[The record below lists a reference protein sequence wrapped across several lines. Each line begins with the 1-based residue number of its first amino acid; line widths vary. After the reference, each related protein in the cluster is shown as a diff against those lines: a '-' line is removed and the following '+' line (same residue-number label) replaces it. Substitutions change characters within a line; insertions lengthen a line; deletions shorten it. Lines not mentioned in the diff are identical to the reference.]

1 MNPRNPLLTLLASG
15 SLLFA
20 GSLMAQNQPAQTMPP
35 PPPPPQSMPQP
46 APQAQPQ
53 PAPQA
58 QPMPQAQ
65 AQPQPMPPQPQAAP
79 QPQPQ
84 PQPQPGQDSAQLNS
98 AQGQVTVNSSMPAVK
113 DAGPPPDFAAL
124 ANGKA
129 YVTETDASTY
139 PPLANDFLHASGGA
153 QHLSKAAYARWLKQ
167 R

>member
-20 GSLMAQNQPAQTMPP
+20 GTLMAQNQPAQPIPP
-35 PPPPPQSMPQP
+35 PPPPP
-46 APQAQPQ
+46 
-53 PAPQA
+53 
-58 QPMPQAQ
+58 Q
-65 AQPQPMPPQPQAAP
+65 AQPQPMPPPPPPQPAQPQPMPQPQA
-79 QPQPQ
+79 QPQPL
-84 PQPQPGQDSAQLNS
+84 PQAQSAPAPQPGQDAAQFNS

-129 YVTETDASTY
+129 YVTEDDASAY

>member
-1 MNPRNPLLTLLASG
+1 MNPRNPLLSFLASG

-20 GSLMAQNQPAQTMPP
+20 GTLMAQNQPAQPMPLPP
-35 PPPPPQSMPQP
+35 PPP
-46 APQAQPQ
+46 
-53 PAPQA
+53 
-58 QPMPQAQ
+58 Q
-65 AQPQPMPPQPQAAP
+65 AQPQPMPPQQPAQPQPMP
-79 QPQPQ
+79 QPQAQ
-84 PQPQPGQDSAQLNS
+84 PQPMPQPMPQAQSAPATQPGQDSAQFNS

-129 YVTETDASTY
+129 YVTEDDASAY

>member
-1 MNPRNPLLTLLASG
+1 MNPRNPLLSFLASG

-20 GSLMAQNQPAQTMPP
+20 GTLMAQNQPAQPMPP
-35 PPPPPQSMPQP
+35 PPPPPQ
-46 APQAQPQ
+46 
-53 PAPQA
+53 
-58 QPMPQAQ
+58 
-65 AQPQPMPPQPQAAP
+65 AQPQPMPPPQPA
-79 QPQPQ
+79 QPQPM
-84 PQPQPGQDSAQLNS
+84 PQAQSAPAPQPGQDSAQFNS

-129 YVTETDASTY
+129 YVTEDDASAY

>member
-1 MNPRNPLLTLLASG
+1 MNPRKPLLTLLASG

-20 GSLMAQNQPAQTMPP
+20 GTLLAQDQQTQPPMPP
-35 PPPPPQSMPQP
+35 PPPPSQTTMPTPQ
-46 APQAQPQ
+46 PQAQPQ
-53 PAPQA
+53 A
-58 QPMPQAQ
+58 M
-65 AQPQPMPPQPQAAP
+65 P

-84 PQPQPGQDSAQLNS
+84 PQTQPQAMPQPQAQPQATPQPGPDSTKFNS

-113 DAGPPPDFAAL
+113 DAGPPPDFATL

-129 YVTETDASTY
+129 YVTEDDAAAY
-139 PPLANDFLHASGGA
+139 PPLANDFLHASGGS